1 MCIRDSVCTTPRR
14 GPDDAGRPALCAVTR
29 TPGRLCGGG
38 RDGDTG
44 LRLRRR
50 AGSRPRRPSGGRD
63 RRDLSRRRGDRGPAT
78 LHRGAGHQDC
88 DGPDAPGA
96 GSGLMP
102 RPQPVVIV
110 PCVIILC
117 GGTSRRLGGVDK
129 TRESLSGTTVLDYLL
144 DDLPPGWPVI
154 CVGEMRATTRSV
166 QWCRESP
173 AGGGPVA
180 GIAAG
185 LELIRDRGTA
195 TDPDANSDIAMPGSS
210 APGNAICVVVGGDMP
225 FAATALPTL
234 VDALNAA
241 PGLDA
246 VLASDPDGRTQPLL
260 AAYRFDALRAALPPV
275 SRGARLMAVVD
286 ALVID

>member
-1 MCIRDSVCTTPRR
+1 
-14 GPDDAGRPALCAVTR
+14 
-29 TPGRLCGGG
+29 
-38 RDGDTG
+38 
-44 LRLRRR
+44 
-50 AGSRPRRPSGGRD
+50 
-63 RRDLSRRRGDRGPAT
+63 
-78 LHRGAGHQDC
+78 
-88 DGPDAPGA
+88 
-96 GSGLMP
+96 MP

-110 PCVIILC
+110 LC

-144 DDLPPGWPVI
+144 DDLPPGWPVV

-185 LELIRDRGTA
+185 LELIRDLGAA
-195 TDPDANSDIAMPGSS
+195 TDHDASSDIAM
-210 APGNAICVVVGGDMP
+210 PGNAICVVVGGDMP

-234 VDALNAA
+234 VGALNAQ

-246 VLASDPDGRTQPLL
+246 VLASDPDRRTQPLL
-260 AAYRFDALRAALPPV
+260 AAYRCEALRAALPREP
-275 SRGARLMAVVD
+275 RGARLMAVIENLLIDTSECDSRTTLDVD
-286 ALVID
+286 TPEALEEARHIVGT

>member
-1 MCIRDSVCTTPRR
+1 
-14 GPDDAGRPALCAVTR
+14 
-29 TPGRLCGGG
+29 
-38 RDGDTG
+38 
-44 LRLRRR
+44 
-50 AGSRPRRPSGGRD
+50 
-63 RRDLSRRRGDRGPAT
+63 
-78 LHRGAGHQDC
+78 
-88 DGPDAPGA
+88 
-96 GSGLMP
+96 MP
-102 RPQPVVIV
+102 RPQPVAIGHGVIV
-110 PCVIILC
+110 PCVIVLC

-144 DDLPPGWPVI
+144 DDLPPGWPVV

-185 LELIRDRGTA
+185 LELIRHLGEV
-195 TDPDANSDIAMPGSS
+195 
-210 APGNAICVVVGGDMP
+210 ICVVVGGDMP

-234 VDALNAA
+234 VDALDAA

-260 AAYRFDALRAALPPV
+260 AAYRFEALRATLPRE
-275 SRGARLMAVVD
+275 SDGARLMAVVD
-286 ALVID
+286 ALLIDTVAFDSRTTLDVDTPEALEEARHIVGA

>member
-1 MCIRDSVCTTPRR
+1 
-14 GPDDAGRPALCAVTR
+14 
-29 TPGRLCGGG
+29 
-38 RDGDTG
+38 
-44 LRLRRR
+44 
-50 AGSRPRRPSGGRD
+50 
-63 RRDLSRRRGDRGPAT
+63 
-78 LHRGAGHQDC
+78 
-88 DGPDAPGA
+88 
-96 GSGLMP
+96 MP

-110 PCVIILC
+110 LC

-144 DDLPPGWPVI
+144 DDLPPGWPVV

-185 LELIRDRGTA
+185 LELIRDLGAA
-195 TDPDANSDIAMPGSS
+195 TDHDASSDIAM
-210 APGNAICVVVGGDMP
+210 PGNAICVVVGGDMP

-234 VDALNAA
+234 VGALNAQ

-260 AAYRFDALRAALPPV
+260 AAYRCEALRAVLPREPG
-275 SRGARLMAVVD
+275 GARLMAVIDNLLIDTSECDSRTTLDVD
-286 ALVID
+286 TPEALEEARHIVGT

>member
-1 MCIRDSVCTTPRR
+1 
-14 GPDDAGRPALCAVTR
+14 
-29 TPGRLCGGG
+29 
-38 RDGDTG
+38 
-44 LRLRRR
+44 
-50 AGSRPRRPSGGRD
+50 
-63 RRDLSRRRGDRGPAT
+63 
-78 LHRGAGHQDC
+78 
-88 DGPDAPGA
+88 
-96 GSGLMP
+96 MP
-102 RPQPVVIV
+102 RPQPVAIVRFVIV
-110 PCVIILC
+110 PC

-129 TRESLSGTTVLDYLL
+129 TRESLAGTTVLDHLL
-144 DDLPPGWPVI
+144 DGLPPDWPVV
-154 CVGEMRATTRSV
+154 CVGEMRPTTRSV

-185 LELIRDRGTA
+185 LALIRDLSLIRDLGAA
-195 TDPDANSDIAMPGSS
+195 TDHDANSDVAM
-210 APGNAICVVVGGDMP
+210 PGNAICVVVGGDMP

-286 ALVID
+286 ALVIDTVAFDSQTALDVDTPEALEEARHIVGT